1 VRPASTAPRPCAILI
16 IAMQGLLLL
25 TIEVDREED
34 GRWIAEVLELPGVLA
49 YGSTEAEAVSRVK
62 ATALVEIDLQ
72 SCGNVARSC
81 LL

>member
-1 VRPASTAPRPCAILI
+1 
-16 IAMQGLLLL
+16 MQGLLLL

-62 ATALVEIDLQ
+62 AIALVEIGERLQHGEPLLSGADLNGI
-72 SCGNVARSC
+72 SFRAA
-81 LL
+81 